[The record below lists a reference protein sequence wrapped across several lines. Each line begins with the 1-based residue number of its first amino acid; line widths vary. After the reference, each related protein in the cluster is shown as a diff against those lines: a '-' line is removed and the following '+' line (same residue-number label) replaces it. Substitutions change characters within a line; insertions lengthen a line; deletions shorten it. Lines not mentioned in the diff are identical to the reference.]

1 MRIGDRVIGQLVGL
15 QWWEGVIEGVD
26 MHFIPISP
34 DDRADYTVS
43 SALLYAVR
51 IDSST
56 VVTGLRA
63 DQLTLLGSEESPAQA
78 YLELFQ

>member
-1 MRIGDRVIGQLVGL
+1 MKIGDRVTGQLVGL

-26 MHFIPISP
+26 MHFISVSP
-34 DDRADYTVS
+34 EDRADYTVS
-43 SALLYAVR
+43 SALLYSVR

-56 VVTGLRA
+56 VVTGLRR
-63 DQLTLLGSEESPAQA
+63 DQLTLIGLEESPAQA